1 MGLARSGKA
10 AIESLVLGGA
20 RVLAWDDDP
29 KRREEVSG
37 VGAEITDLHDIN
49 LKDID
54 ALVMSPGIPHSFPK
68 PHPVAAKAKTSG
80 VPIIGDIEIF
90 AQNSRNTPV
99 IGVTGTNGKSTTAS
113 LIGHLLSHSN
123 ISNEVA
129 GNIGRPV
136 LEISLDPGPDFIVLE
151 LSSYQ
156 LELSPSLGCSIAVLL
171 NITPD
176 HLDRHGGMD
185 GYVRAKRRI
194 FDKLIYDPKIIIG
207 IDDETTRSIYQQ
219 LKHETDF
226 SVIPISGYEIPKEG
240 VGVKSGDLR
249 SRLPST
255 PKCEI
260 NLKGMKTLI
269 GAHNYQNA
277 AAAVAIALSLGVE
290 QPEIEF
296 ALQCFKGLPHRQE
309 LVRKLFGV
317 NFINDSKAT
326 NFDATERAL
335 SSFKSIYW
343 IAGGL
348 SKDNRITESF
358 FKNLENVEH
367 AFFIGSSENDFF
379 DIFKDSAPCTKCSSL
394 EIAVKRAVSAACSEK
409 KENPVVLLSPAA
421 ASFDQF
427 ESYEERGDQFKS
439 IVGSLNL
446 EKFSNLG
453 ITT

>member
-1 MGLARSGKA
+1 MIIARSFLNKTVAVMGLARSGKA

-29 KRREEVSG
+29 KRREEISG
-37 VGAEITDLHDIN
+37 VGVEIRDLHDITF
-49 LKDID
+49 KDID
-54 ALVMSPGIPHSFPK
+54 ALVLSPGIPHSFPK

-80 VPIIGDIEIF
+80 VPIIGDIDIF

-207 IDDETTRSIYQQ
+207 IDDEITRSIYQQ

-240 VGVKSGDLR
+240 VGIKSGELI

-255 PKCEI
+255 TACEI
-260 NLKGMKTLI
+260 PASAVMCRK
-269 GAHNYQNA
+269 A
-277 AAAVAIALSLGVE
+277 A
-290 QPEIEF
+290 
-296 ALQCFKGLPHRQE
+296 
-309 LVRKLFGV
+309 RKLR
-317 NFINDSKAT
+317 S
-326 NFDATERAL
+326 
-335 SSFKSIYW
+335 W
-343 IAGGL
+343 
-348 SKDNRITESF
+348 
-358 FKNLENVEH
+358 
-367 AFFIGSSENDFF
+367 
-379 DIFKDSAPCTKCSSL
+379 C
-394 EIAVKRAVSAACSEK
+394 
-409 KENPVVLLSPAA
+409 
-421 ASFDQF
+421 
-427 ESYEERGDQFKS
+427 
-439 IVGSLNL
+439 
-446 EKFSNLG
+446 
-453 ITT
+453 